1 MSTLVVLAFPTDD
14 GAQDVLDVISDLQR
28 QNLITLEDAATL
40 RFGSDGKPKVKQA
53 TSLVGE
59 GAWGGAFW
67 GLLFGLLFFVP
78 VLGIAIGAV
87 TGALM
92 GKFTDVGIDD
102 RFIRDVQRKVKP
114 GQSALFLLVRES
126 NQERVLAAIEPYHP
140 EVLQTSLSVEQERR
154 LRDALSGAPAQ
165 SVAAAAEV
173 VEVEVEPAAPVE
185 DGFRSLFDNTS
196 TSLENWQFVGGGGFA
211 VVDDVLEAQAGQDF
225 GILYYTAETFGDF
238 DLQLEFRLDHIETL
252 RVRLRSRTAMSQ
264 PTRRITIAA

>member
-1 MSTLVVLAFPTDD
+1 MSTLVVLAFPTGD
-14 GAQDVLDVISDLQR
+14 GAQDVLDVIRDLQR
-28 QNLITLEDAATL
+28 QNLITLDDAATL

-126 NQERVLAAIEPYHP
+126 KQDRVLAAIEPYHP

-154 LRDALSGAPAQ
+154 LREALGGAPAQ
-165 SVAAAAEV
+165 AVAAAAEV
-173 VEVEVEPAAPVE
+173 VEIEVEVEPAASVE

-196 TSLENWQFVGGGGFA
+196 TSLEDWPTPR
-211 VVDDVLEAQAGQDF
+211 
-225 GILYYTAETFGDF
+225 IL
-238 DLQLEFRLDHIETL
+238 
-252 RVRLRSRTAMSQ
+252 
-264 PTRRITIAA
+264 P